1 MKTKIITVQP
11 LMFIMTQAKLYG
23 MWTWKCIFTMAL
35 HILTQCNVYIQN
47 NQLLSRLIFLRI
59 NPPPDF

>member
-47 NQLLSRLIFLRI
+47 NQLLSRLIF
-59 NPPPDF
+59 